1 METHPNSRHIPYA
14 PTETADLYPESD
26 GKPMAETDM
35 HAMAIIDLRHRFD
48 GFFADNLDTY
58 VSGTIMMY
66 DVEGPGRTAVSPDI
80 LVSFGIGKKLRRTYK
95 VWEEG
100 KPPDFVME
108 FSSKGTFQ
116 NDLGHK
122 KAHYASMGIPEYF
135 LCDIDRRYLPTP
147 LMGFRLKDGIYER
160 IPENADGSIS
170 SVTLGVSFH
179 LLDEGLAV
187 YDEATGE
194 WLQTPAEAAEHRAEQ
209 EATAR
214 AEAEAAR
221 QQEADARAE
230 ADAEVSRLREELERL
245 KARLADD

>member
-1 METHPNSRHIPYA
+1 METHRPNSHHIPYA

-35 HAMAIIDLRHRFD
+35 HAVAIIDLRHRFD
-48 GFFADNLDTY
+48 NFFANNPDTY
-58 VSGTIMMY
+58 VSGTLMMY

-122 KAHYASMGIPEYF
+122 KALYASMGIPEYF

-147 LMGFRLKDGIYER
+147 LMGFRLKGETYER

-179 LLDEGLAV
+179 LLDDGLAV
-187 YDEATGE
+187 YDAAMGQ
-194 WLQTPAEAAEHRAEQ
+194 WLQTPAEAAEQRAEQ
-209 EATAR
+209 EAAAR
-214 AEAEAAR
+214 AEAEA
-221 QQEADARAE
+221 ET
-230 ADAEVSRLREELERL
+230 SRLREEIERL
-245 KARLADD
+245 KARLSDN